1 MLCDGNKYTY
11 IRAYIHTYIH
21 TYVHAYI
28 HTHLQTYIHILGRN
42 MQECMKVKNEI
53 AEGVY
58 GCRLKFEGFR
68 TEELCA

>member
-21 TYVHAYI
+21 TYVHGI
-28 HTHLQTYIHILGRN
+28 HTYTFTDIHAYFVQKHAGMHEALL
-42 MQECMKVKNEI
+42 KPPEI

-58 GCRLKFEGFR
+58 GCRLKI
-68 TEELCA
+68 